1 MQNKALPSANLQR
14 RRLGG
19 ALALMGG
26 LGLVGCGDR
35 TPAAAAV
42 APAQTPAVAQPIPIK
57 SSSGPDS
64 APGAR
69 ASEMSGKPLA
79 DLYAL
84 ITSKMHGFQS
94 GNGKST
100 TAIVV
105 VFDPQCPHCG
115 RVWVESH
122 RLNQEVHF
130 AWMPV
135 PLMNKDSL
143 TQGAMLLGATDPI
156 AFMTAH
162 ERLLLDNKGGAPLDQ
177 ALFEKGKA
185 LIEVNRQ
192 LAVDVKIDV
201 VPMIFHKKASG
212 EILMTKGGVRAEELV
227 VLVQS

>member
-1 MQNKALPSANLQR
+1 
-14 RRLGG
+14 
-19 ALALMGG
+19 MGG

-35 TPAAAAV
+35 TSAAAA
-42 APAQTPAVAQPIPIK
+42 PAQAPVAAQPIVLK
-57 SSSGPDS
+57 SSMGPDS

-69 ASEMSGKPLA
+69 ASEASGKPLA
-79 DLYAL
+79 DLFTL
-84 ITSKMHGFQS
+84 ITGKMHGFQS
-94 GNGKST
+94 GNAKSA
-100 TAIVV
+100 TAIIV

-115 RVWVESH
+115 RVWVESQ

-143 TQGAMLLGATDPI
+143 VQGAMLLGTPDPI
-156 AFMTAH
+156 AFMNTH
-162 ERLLLDNKGGAPLDQ
+162 ERLLLENKGGAPLDQ

-192 LAVDVKIDV
+192 LAVDMKIDV